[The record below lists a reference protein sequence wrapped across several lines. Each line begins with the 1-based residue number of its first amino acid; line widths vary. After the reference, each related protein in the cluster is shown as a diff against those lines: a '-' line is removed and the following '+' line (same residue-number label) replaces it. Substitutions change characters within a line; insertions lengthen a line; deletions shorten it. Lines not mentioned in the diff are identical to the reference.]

1 MTISG
6 REKTMAAITGVVL
19 MYGVLGL
26 VAKGRVEAW
35 RLKREEYRQTIQRIE
50 RERGL
55 IAQRG
60 ALEKRYAGVK
70 DLMPV
75 FPADKPV
82 DTYWLGVMDKA
93 ASKNNLVISKRQVG
107 AEKLVGDV
115 YEIAI
120 ECKEWEG
127 SLDSL
132 VHFLYDLE
140 VDGVM
145 LDVRQLFMRP
155 SPVDHSR
162 LRGSFVLFCAYMR
175 ERPTAEAG
183 SAVPTGGQRT
193 SGNRGGPARK

>member
-6 REKTMAAITGVVL
+6 REKAMAAITGVVL
-19 MYGVLGL
+19 LYGVLGL
-26 VAKGRVEAW
+26 LAKGRIEVW
-35 RLKREEYRQTIQRIE
+35 RQKRDEYRQTIQRLD
-50 RERGL
+50 RERAM

-93 ASKNNLVISKRQVG
+93 ASKNQLIISKRQVG

-127 SLDSL
+127 TLDAL

-155 SPVDHSR
+155 NPADHSR
-162 LRGSFVLFCAYMR
+162 LRGSFILYCAYMR
-175 ERPTAEAG
+175 ERSAAESPAAG
-183 SAVPTGGQRT
+183 SRS
-193 SGNRGGPARK
+193 SGKRNNPIKK